1 VASGAVEG
9 IEVRIHEETHNNS
22 HRSRCADSIS
32 GVRGSGLRADDEYH
46 NKQHDHHVN
55 DFKQH
60 EQLKRAPGAVPR
72 IIARHAESE
81 QESDRLPRHSSEA
94 RADHVVQATS
104 HRPEECPAERP
115 QTGVVQ
121 LVQSVATGPAGQ
133 IAEHSEPDNS
143 SAVEKR

>member
-1 VASGAVEG
+1 MASGAVEG

-22 HRSRCADSIS
+22 HRSRCADNIS

-46 NKQHDHHVN
+46 NQHDHHVN

-60 EQLKRAPGAVPR
+60 EQLNWAPRAVPR

-133 IAEHSEPDNS
+133 IAEHSEPENS